1 MDYAY
6 LAQTELL
13 LSQRGYIIVR
23 GVLDEEAAEEGRE
36 AIVESSGKVEYIF
49 NEQLGKVV
57 KKTGRKKAPLKLGV
71 VGPKTRGS
79 RQVDMQVG
87 SV

>member
-1 MDYAY
+1 MS
-6 LAQTELL
+6 

-23 GVLDEEAAEEGRE
+23 GVFDEEEAQEARQ

-49 NEQLGKVV
+49 NEQLGKVA
-57 KKTGRKKAPLKLGV
+57 KKTGRKKARLKLGA